1 MLQGNFRKMYVQYH
15 LVTKISDLLFKHE
28 CLGEVMVGIGPF
40 KCKNVQG
47 LIIVM
52 YLS

>member
-1 MLQGNFRKMYVQYH
+1 MSVELLYVQYH